1 MWMKKNMFL
10 LFFMM
15 PACFALAQTKDS
27 IVLSL
32 EQAEAV
38 FLKNNLALLAAQYR
52 VSASEATE
60 IQERLYNNPVL
71 SAEAAA
77 YSNSRKWF
85 DAGSQGQKSFG
96 IDQLITLAGKRNK
109 RVLLAKEHTHQEKFG
124 LYELLRSLKYELR
137 QSFYTIVYANELV
150 EKFDDQMQLLQK
162 IIDAYEVQAAKKN
175 VPLKDA
181 VRLKTEYIQL
191 SADRNAIIMESIA
204 AQQTLQ
210 LLTHTTAL
218 IIPLKE
224 ASPERHGLA
233 LPDLL
238 AKAQQNRPDLRLQ
251 ESLLKEEEL
260 NYKFQKALAVPDIT
274 VGAGYDQD
282 GSYVP
287 HLYTLRAA
295 IDLPLF
301 NRNQGNIKAASWQ
314 VKAAEMTKNYKQNEV
329 VTEVKASFSRL
340 TEAEREYEVS
350 QQSFNKDFPEVN
362 RSVIENFNKGNI
374 SLLEFI
380 DFFENYN
387 SAIRQV
393 NQLQKQRRLAWE
405 ELEYTVGAAL

>member
-1 MWMKKNMFL
+1 MKKYIVSFFSL
-10 LFFMM
+10 TLSCPLF
-15 PACFALAQTKDS
+15 AQTKDS
-27 IVLSL
+27 ISVSL
-32 EQAEAV
+32 IQAEAL
-38 FLKNNLALLAAQYR
+38 FLKSNLALLASQYR
-52 VSASEATE
+52 VSAAQAAE
-60 IQERLYNNPVL
+60 IQVRLYNNPVL
-71 SAEAAA
+71 SAEVAA

-85 DAGSQGQKSFG
+85 DVGTHGQKSFG

-109 RVLLAKEHTHQEKFG
+109 RVLLAKEQTRQEKFG
-124 LYELLRSLKYELR
+124 FYELLRSLKYELR
-137 QSFYTIVYANELV
+137 QSFYTVVYANELV

-210 LLTHTTAL
+210 LLIDTTAV

-224 ASPERHGLA
+224 TSPERHGLA
-233 LPDLL
+233 LSDLL
-238 AKAQQNRPDLRLQ
+238 AKAQQNRSDLRLQ

-260 NYKFQKALAVPDIT
+260 NYKYQKALAVPDIT

-282 GSYVP
+282 GSYVAN
-287 HLYTLRAA
+287 LYTLRTA

-301 NRNQGNIKAASWQ
+301 NRNQGNIKAAAWQ
-314 VKAAEMTKNYKQNEV
+314 VKAAEMAKNYKQNEV

-340 TEAEREYEVS
+340 AEAEREYEVS
-350 QQSFNKDFPEVN
+350 QQSFDKDFPEVN

-405 ELEYTVGAAL
+405 ELEYAVGAAL